1 MVKDHSRVLSWLRS
15 FLGLWIVPSHH
26 LLCLLFLSW
35 RHWCSH
41 LVVWSVLNVLKN
53 IFFSHLVAVS
63 FICCMMQLYIAS
75 RLFVL
80 VMSSYHMVCLLSLSW
95 RPRSPHLVVWLVVWE
110 EEANV
115 AASHC
120 VSAAHCT
127 SHCVSARQLHH
138 QNDAALLQLGN
149 HAAPLCGPRVRC
161 CITLYLLP
169 LQQCS
174 SMS

>member
-1 MVKDHSRVLSWLRS
+1 MVKDHSRELSWLRS
-15 FLGLWIVPSHH
+15 FLGLWIVPAHH

-35 RHWCSH
+35 RHWSSH

-53 IFFSHLVAVS
+53 ILSYLVAACFS
-63 FICCMMQLYIAS
+63 FICRISHPAFLSWI
-75 RLFVL
+75 
-80 VMSSYHMVCLLSLSW
+80 MSSYYMVCLLSLSW
-95 RPRSPHLVVWLVVWE
+95 RPRSPHLVVWSVVWE

-120 VSAAHCT
+120 VSAEHCT

-169 LQQCS
+169 LQRCS
-174 SMS
+174 LVS